1 MDYHFSYR
9 EKNGSVCLILSY
21 KVGSRWRQKTRQG
34 FKTQR
39 EARQHQDEL
48 LVAAQK
54 EIGTTLDKTL
64 KAITLRQFWAIFKRD
79 MQGRLTYGSIL
90 AYEDAET
97 IQKNFD
103 QHLF

>member
-48 LVAAQK
+48 LEAAQK

-64 KAITLRQFWAIFKRD
+64 KAITLRQFWTMFKRD
-79 MQGRLTYGSIL
+79 M
-90 AYEDAET
+90 
-97 IQKNFD
+97 
-103 QHLF
+103 

>member
-1 MDYHFSYR
+1 MTYGLSFSYR

-48 LVAAQK
+48 LEAP
-54 EIGTTLDKTL
+54 
-64 KAITLRQFWAIFKRD
+64 RKR
-79 MQGRLTYGSIL
+79 LEPHSI
-90 AYEDAET
+90 
-97 IQKNFD
+97 KP
-103 QHLF
+103 